1 MNAEPSA
8 PWWWLLLAL
17 VAVAALTA
25 ALRLWVQARGRSGR
39 VTVAALVPAPPAPA
53 QLAPAAAVAPMS
65 PMASMAQVPQAPPP
79 TPAPADPA
87 FHRLVSA
94 QDALTGLASRLQ
106 LEDRLDA
113 AALRAESHQRRLALL
128 YIDIDGFKP
137 INESYGYEAGDAL
150 LREVAQRLTGLGRS
164 TDTLAR
170 MGADEFIMLMDGDPD
185 HASAALVADRIR
197 QALQRPYLLQGR
209 EVHLS
214 CSIGIVLYPD
224 HGPRARL
231 IARADAAMLAAKR
244 AGGNIHCFFADT
256 MDPGALEAIELQ
268 RDLRRALE
276 TNTGLE
282 LHYQPK
288 IDSRTGRISGVE
300 ALMRWHHPERGAVS
314 PVVFVP
320 VAERFGLIGALG
332 QWVTD
337 EACRQLRIWQDTGLR
352 MHVAINLSVHQ
363 LRQTDLVERVQGSL
377 ARHDIAGGRV
387 TFEITES
394 AAMED
399 PQASLRVFERLAQLG
414 VSLSIDDFGTGYSS
428 LSYLRRLP
436 ARQLKIDR
444 SFVQDVATQE
454 DAQAIVRAV
463 IKLAHALGLKVVAEG
478 VETVAQQDVLKR
490 MGCDQL
496 QGFLFAKPMP
506 ARHLQLWVTG
516 DGVPARRMQF
526 RDSQFEHDDTDG
538 QRPDNDDDLI

>member
-1 MNAEPSA
+1 MSNNPSEA
-8 PWWWLLLAL
+8 WWWFLMGL
-17 VAVAALTA
+17 VALAAISGV
-25 ALRLWVQARGRSGR
+25 LRVWVQSTSSAQDDPPYSDPSRGGAASR
-39 VTVAALVPAPPAPA
+39 TVAP
-53 QLAPAAAVAPMS
+53 VAS
-65 PMASMAQVPQAPPP
+65 
-79 TPAPADPA
+79 TDADPA
-87 FHRLVSA
+87 FNRLLAA
-94 QDALTGLASRLQ
+94 QDTLTGLASRLQ

-113 AALRAESHQRRLALL
+113 AALRAESQQRRLALL
-128 YIDIDGFKP
+128 YIDLDGFKP
-137 INESYGYEAGDAL
+137 INESYGYNVGDLL
-150 LREVAQRLTGLGRS
+150 LREVAQRLIGLGRS
-164 TDTLAR
+164 SDTLAR
-170 MGADEFIMLMDGDPD
+170 MGSDEFIMLMDGDPD

-197 QALQRPYLLQGR
+197 QALQRPYMVGQR
-209 EVHLS
+209 ELNLS

-244 AGGNIHCFFADT
+244 AGGNLHCFFSGSMGED
-256 MDPGALEAIELQ
+256 ALEAIELQ
-268 RDLRRALE
+268 RGLRRAIE

-288 IDSRTGRISGVE
+288 IDSRTGRIVGVE
-300 ALMRWHHPERGAVS
+300 ALLRWHHPERGAIS
-314 PVVFVP
+314 PAVFVP

-337 EACRQLRIWQDTGLR
+337 EACRQMRIWQDLGLR

-363 LRQTDLVERVQGSL
+363 LRQTDLVERVQASL

-387 TFEITES
+387 TFEVTES

-478 VETVAQQDVLKR
+478 VETEAQQDILLR
-490 MGCDQL
+490 MGCDEL
-496 QGFLFAKPMP
+496 QGYLFAKPMP
-506 ARHLQLWVTG
+506 ASQLPRWLQTQNG
-516 DGVPARRMQF
+516 PSARN
-526 RDSQFEHDDTDG
+526 
-538 QRPDNDDDLI
+538 P

>member
-1 MNAEPSA
+1 MTPMVALWS
-8 PWWWLLLAL
+8 LLLVLTVLACAVAWGIGRQWWRQL
-17 VAVAALTA
+17 RATVTQGDAAKQAVAV
-25 ALRLWVQARGRSGR
+25 QASTPG
-39 VTVAALVPAPPAPA
+39 APA
-53 QLAPAAAVAPMS
+53 SDARPTEVANAAFGF
-65 PMASMAQVPQAPPP
+65 
-79 TPAPADPA
+79 T
-87 FHRLVSA
+87 

-113 AALRAESHQRRLALL
+113 AALRAEAQQRRLALL
-128 YIDIDGFKP
+128 YIDLDGFKP
-137 INESYGYEAGDAL
+137 INESYGYEAGDSL
-150 LREVAQRLTGLGRS
+150 LRDVAHRLAGLGRS

-170 MGADEFIMLMDGDPD
+170 LGGDQFLMLMDGDPD

-197 QALQRPYLLQGR
+197 QVLQRPYVLQGR

-231 IARADAAMLAAKR
+231 LTRADAAMLAAKR
-244 AGGNIHCFFADT
+244 AGGNVHCFFDQG
-256 MDPGALEAIELQ
+256 MDQDAQDAIELQ
-268 RDLRRALE
+268 RDLRRAIE

-288 IDSRTGRISGVE
+288 IDGRSGAVSGVE
-300 ALMRWHHPERGAVS
+300 ALLRWHHPERGMVS
-314 PVVFVP
+314 PAVFVP

-337 EACRQLRIWQDTGLR
+337 EACRQLRIWQDLGLG

-363 LRQTDLVERVQGSL
+363 LRQSDLVERVQRSL
-377 ARHDIAGGRV
+377 ARHDISGGQV
-387 TFEITES
+387 TFEVTES

-428 LSYLRRLP
+428 LSYLRKLP
-436 ARQLKIDR
+436 ACQLKIDR
-444 SFVQDVATQE
+444 SFVQDLE
-454 DAQAIVRAV
+454 SEGDARAIVRAV

-478 VETVAQQDVLKR
+478 VETEAQQEMLQR

-496 QGFLFAKPMP
+496 QGYLFARPMP
-506 ARHLQLWVTG
+506 ARHLQLWVMG
-516 DGVPARRMQF
+516 KDVPERRLAF
-526 RDSQFEHDDTDG
+526 KTPTPDPGDDTAGGSGQDG
-538 QRPDNDDDLI
+538 NPLR

>member
-1 MNAEPSA
+1 MNADPSA

-17 VAVAALTA
+17 VAVAALMA
-25 ALRLWVQARGRSGR
+25 ALRLWVQARERSGG
-39 VTVAALVPAPPAPA
+39 AADTAATAACVPAPHVPTPAT
-53 QLAPAAAVAPMS
+53 
-65 PMASMAQVPQAPPP
+65 PP
-79 TPAPADPA
+79 TPTAQGAADPT
-87 FHRLVSA
+87 FQRVLSA

-197 QALQRPYLLQGR
+197 QALQRPYLVQGR
-209 EVHLS
+209 EVRLS

-288 IDSRTGRISGVE
+288 IDSRSGRISGVE
-300 ALMRWHHPERGAVS
+300 ALLRWHHPERGAVS

-363 LRQTDLVERVQGSL
+363 LRQTDLVERVQDSL

-387 TFEITES
+387 TFEVTES

-444 SFVQDVATQE
+444 SFVQDVASQE

-538 QRPDNDDDLI
+538 QRPDNEDDLI

>member
-1 MNAEPSA
+1 MNADPSA

-25 ALRLWVQARGRSGR
+25 ALRLWVQSRGRSGR

-53 QLAPAAAVAPMS
+53 QLAQAAPAAPM
-65 PMASMAQVPQAPPP
+65 PPTVQVPQAPPSA
-79 TPAPADPA
+79 PAPTDPA

-288 IDSRTGRISGVE
+288 IDSRSGRISGVE
-300 ALMRWHHPERGAVS
+300 ALLRWHHPERGAVS

-387 TFEITES
+387 TFEVTES

-506 ARHLQLWVTG
+506 ARHLQLWVMG
-516 DGVPARRMQF
+516 DGVPARQMQF

-538 QRPDNDDDLI
+538 QRPDNDGDLI

>member
-1 MNAEPSA
+1 MTTDASA
-8 PWWWLLLAL
+8 PWWWFLLAL
-17 VAVAALTA
+17 VAVAALTS
-25 ALRLWVQARGRSGR
+25 ALRLWVQARRTSPDALGRAQPR
-39 VTVAALVPAPPAPA
+39 MAPPALPE
-53 QLAPAAAVAPMS
+53 S
-65 PMASMAQVPQAPPP
+65 DGI
-79 TPAPADPA
+79 PAPATSDAPASPPSSARDP
-87 FHRLVSA
+87 
-94 QDALTGLASRLQ
+94 LTGLASRLQ

-113 AALRAESHQRRLALL
+113 AALRAESAQRRLALL
-128 YIDIDGFKP
+128 YIDMDGFRP
-137 INESYGYEAGDAL
+137 INDSYGYAAGDAL
-150 LREVAQRLTGLGRS
+150 LRDVAQRLSGLGRS

-170 MGADEFIMLMDGDPD
+170 LGGDQFLLLMDGDPD

-214 CSIGIVLYPD
+214 CSIGIVLHPD

-231 IARADAAMLAAKR
+231 LARADAAMLAAKR
-244 AGGNIHCFFADT
+244 AGGNIHCFFDQG
-256 MDPGALEAIELQ
+256 MDHDAQDAIELQ
-268 RDLRRALE
+268 CDLRRAIE

-288 IDSRTGRISGVE
+288 IDSRSGALSGVE
-300 ALMRWHHPERGAVS
+300 ALLRWHHPERGMVS
-314 PVVFVP
+314 PAVFVP

-363 LRQTDLVERVQGSL
+363 LRQSDLVERVQGSL
-377 ARHDIAGGRV
+377 ARHDIPGAHV
-387 TFEITES
+387 TFEVTES

-428 LSYLRRLP
+428 LSYLRKLP

-444 SFVQDVATQE
+444 SFVQDLESQD

-478 VETVAQQDVLKR
+478 VETEAQQDMLQR

-496 QGFLFAKPMP
+496 QGFLFARPMP

-516 DGVPARRMQF
+516 EDALARRAAF
-526 RDSQFEHDDTDG
+526 RLPLSSPESDLGPHDDAGGAGPRTEQG
-538 QRPDNDDDLI
+538 